1 MKRIVLSALL
11 LAAAVA
17 TTAVPASAE
26 VYGYD
31 SNGKAYVGPNRGQA
45 YSCTYTNYSGSADQ
59 GGISYWTL
67 VTYQLDG
74 KPMPRGTEHFE
85 ATNRYGEPFLEGYK
99 ATWAKPVVLPDPYSD
114 TYYTQWEYTF
124 NPYGPQCKK
133 AKVFFGGFRLTFS
146 ECGDGHSRI
155 CELVY

>member
-11 LAAAVA
+11 LAAVA
-17 TTAVPASAE
+17 ATSASAE

-31 SNGKAYVGPNRGQA
+31 SYGRPYVGPNRGQD
-45 YSCTYTNYSGSADQ
+45 YSCTYSNYSGSAKQ
-59 GGISYWTL
+59 GGNSSWTL

-74 KPMPRGTEHFE
+74 KPMPRGTEHFD
-85 ATNRYGEPFLEGYK
+85 AIDRYGEEFLEGYK
-99 ATWAKPVVLPDPYSD
+99 ATWAKPSVLFDPY
-114 TYYTQWEYTF
+114 TQTHYTQWEYTF

-133 AKVFFGGFRLTFS
+133 ARVFFNGFRLTFN

-155 CELVY
+155 CQLAY

>member
-11 LAAAVA
+11 LAAVSA
-17 TTAVPASAE
+17 AVPASAE

-31 SNGKAYVGPNRGQA
+31 STGKPYVGPNRGQA
-45 YSCTYTNYSGSADQ
+45 YSCTYTNYSGSAKQ

-85 ATNRYGEPFLEGYK
+85 AINRYGEEFLEGYK
-99 ATWAKPVVLPDPYSD
+99 ATWAKPVVLPDYYSQ

-124 NPYGPQCKK
+124 NPSGPQCKK
-133 AKVFFGGFRLTFS
+133 AKVFFGGYRLIFS
-146 ECGDGHSRI
+146 ECSDGHSRF
-155 CELVY
+155 CDLVY